1 MLNIISAL
9 LLECPFYQLI
19 MAMKTLLEYASDSM
33 LTTLLIKERAKCRRR
48 NRDDK
53 KHVIEKDCDISQLST
68 RKQLSCMMPPRYTW
82 ICPSKRKR
90 QKQANG
96 SNDCQKNVEKSL
108 LLTIYRDREL
118 QKEGTHF
125 RYLNQLDAFISQI
138 RKRIATNDLKLE
150 TPHLTPIF
158 KDKEKKDDGTW
169 LVTCRPL
176 SVYTQLEE
184 KIILSVTSRY
194 LTRYFNRYL
203 HENIL
208 SYRPARKFRDKTHY
222 VTDFNDGIEMIK
234 QFREVHDS
242 ETIYAAD
249 CDIKK
254 FYDIIPHQVVRD
266 CFNNLLQQS
275 GLSDEGKG
283 QVMNVLNAYLDSY
296 SFCTNAKQYA
306 QQNSHVFN
314 KIRAK
319 FHDKDNL
326 NTYQIKWVDEIEQQA
341 PEQYS
346 HLGVPQGGA
355 LSLIIANVVLN
366 DVDKTIIAND
376 DPNRLFIRYC
386 DDMILLHTDYS
397 QCCQLM
403 QQYADSLK
411 KHGLFY
417 HRFEDVAQCSPKH
430 FWQIKSHL
438 PFLWG
443 DGEDN
448 DNRYIGFLGYE
459 LRRDGRIRLRKSN
472 MQRFADKFKRRRYAL
487 RRYRKK
493 HDQEEFIDHQEQVLD
508 TILKGVEFYK
518 SLNPQFKSGSQYNHL
533 KKLRKR
539 TELGPLPTY

>member
-1 MLNIISAL
+1 
-9 LLECPFYQLI
+9 
-19 MAMKTLLEYASDSM
+19 MKTLLEYASDSM

-82 ICPSKRKR
+82 VWPSKSKRK
-90 QKQANG
+90 KQGDG
-96 SNDCQKNVEKSL
+96 SNDCKKNVEKAL
-108 LLTIYRDREL
+108 WLTIKRDKAL
-118 QKEGTHF
+118 QKKGNHF
-125 RYLNQLDAFISQI
+125 RYLDQLDAFINHI
-138 RKRIATNDLKLE
+138 RKRIATKGFKLE
-150 TPHLTPIF
+150 TPHLAPIF
-158 KDKEKKDDGTW
+158 KDKEEMDDGTW

-176 SVYTQLEE
+176 SVYSHLED
-184 KIILSVTSRY
+184 KIILGITSRY

-222 VTDFNDGIEMIK
+222 VTDFNDGMEIIK
-234 QFREVHDS
+234 QFREAHDS

-296 SFCTNAKQYA
+296 NFFTNAKQYA
-306 QQNSHVFN
+306 QQNPHLFN
-314 KIRAK
+314 KIRVK
-319 FHDKDNL
+319 LHDKVNH

-366 DVDKTIIAND
+366 DVDQAIIAND
-376 DPNRLFIRYC
+376 DPDRLFIRYC
-386 DDMILLHTDYS
+386 DDMILLHTDYDK
-397 QCCQLM
+397 CCSLM
-403 QQYADSLK
+403 QQYAESLK
-411 KHGLFY
+411 NHGLYY
-417 HRFEDVAQCSPKH
+417 HRFEDVAQCTFKQ
-430 FWQIKSHL
+430 FWKIKSHL

-443 DGEDN
+443 DGEGN
-448 DNRYIGFLGYE
+448 ANRYIGFLGYE
-459 LRRDGRIRLRKSN
+459 LRRNGRIRLRKSN
-472 MQRFADKFKRRRYAL
+472 MQRFANKFKRRRYAL

-493 HDQEEFIDHQEQVLD
+493 HDQKEFLTHQEQVLD
-508 TILKGVEFYK
+508 TILRGIEFYK
-518 SLNPQFKSGSQYNHL
+518 SLPLQFKSGSQYRHL

-539 TELGPLPTY
+539 TELRPLPTIQPIT